1 MERGMSN
8 KRIVGLTFVSE
19 MMFFFFFGV
28 SETIVG

>member
-19 MMFFFFFGV
+19 MMFFFFGV
-28 SETIVG
+28 SETIDG